1 MRKVEFEVFKYE
13 ELGEKAKKRAK
24 EKYGDV
30 FDYSVLVTDE
40 FEYRLGQYGYG
51 DCKLEWSL
59 GYCQGDGVAFYG
71 KVDVED
77 WWRKRGRTLF
87 SKEEKRKLLEYYN
100 EDSDL
105 SIRICRNPYGHH
117 YSNYNTMY
125 VEVDWGNKECI
136 DMLTSCVLEDIRD
149 ISKELERQ
157 GYKDLEHY
165 YSEESFADMAE
176 ANEWE
181 FFADGTLV

>member
-1 MRKVEFEVFKYE
+1 MRKVEFDVFKYE

-24 EKYGDV
+24 EKYGDT
-30 FDYSVLVTDE
+30 FDYSDCVTSE
-40 FEYRLGQYGYG
+40 FECVLQQYGYG

-87 SKEEKRKLLEYYN
+87 SKEEKRKLLKYYK

-105 SIRICRNPYGHH
+105 SIAICRNSFGHH
-117 YSNYNTMY
+117 YSHYNTMY
-125 VEVDWGNKECI
+125 VEVTWGNKE
-136 DMLTSCVLEDIRD
+136 LLELLEGAVLEDIKD
-149 ISKELERQ
+149 ISKELARQ

-165 YSEESFADMAE
+165 YSEESFAETAE